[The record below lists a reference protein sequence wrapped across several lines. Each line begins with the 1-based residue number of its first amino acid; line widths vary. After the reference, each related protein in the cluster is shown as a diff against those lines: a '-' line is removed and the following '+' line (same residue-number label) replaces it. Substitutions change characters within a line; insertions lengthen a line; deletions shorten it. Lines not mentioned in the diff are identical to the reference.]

1 MPKKFI
7 KSRIPTPERI
17 SALPGIH
24 RLGPRI
30 TEPNLWYINRKSISG
45 AIFWGIICAWIP
57 FPAQML
63 VASICAIAFRV
74 NLPLSITITWLTN
87 PFTLI
92 PIFYSSYCLGSFIFG
107 LPILNLTEIK
117 QVAVH
122 FSTGM
127 FSDAAPLATTYVF
140 SMRALLVGLVVE
152 ALIVATISYFI
163 VQLLWRCHVMH
174 EWKKRQIARKAEASS

>member
-1 MPKKFI
+1 M
-7 KSRIPTPERI
+7 PTPERI
-17 SALPGIH
+17 AAMPGMH
-24 RLGPRI
+24 RFGARI

-45 AIFWGIICAWIP
+45 AMFWGLLAAWIP

-63 VASICAIAFRV
+63 VAAICAITFRV
-74 NLPLSITITWLTN
+74 NLPLSIAITWITN

-107 LPILNLTEIK
+107 IPILNLTEIK
-117 QVAVH
+117 QVVVH

-152 ALIVATISYFI
+152 AVIVGTIGYLA
-163 VQLLWRCHVMH
+163 VQLLWRCHVVH
-174 EWKKRQIARKAEASS
+174 EWKKRKVVRKH

>member
-7 KSRIPTPERI
+7 QRHMPTPERI
-17 SALPGIH
+17 AALPGIH
-24 RLGPRI
+24 RLGARI

-45 AIFWGIICAWIP
+45 AMFWGLLSAWIP

-63 VASICAIAFRV
+63 VAAICAITFRV
-74 NLPLSITITWLTN
+74 NLPLSIAITWITN

-117 QVAVH
+117 QVVVH
-122 FSTGM
+122 FSSGF

-140 SMRALLVGLVVE
+140 SLRALLVGLVVE
-152 ALIVATISYFI
+152 AVIVGTIGYFA
-163 VQLLWRCHVMH
+163 VQLFWRCHVVH
-174 EWKKRQIARKAEASS
+174 EWKKRKAVRKH

>member
-17 SALPGIH
+17 STLPGIH

-30 TEPNLWYINRKSISG
+30 TEPNLWHINRKSISG
-45 AIFWGIICAWIP
+45 AVFWGILAAWIP

-63 VASICAIAFRV
+63 TASICAIIFRV
-74 NLPLSITITWLTN
+74 NLPLSIAITWLTN
-87 PFTLI
+87 PFTAI

-107 LPILNLTEIK
+107 LPILNLMEIK
-117 QVAVH
+117 QVVVH
-122 FSTGM
+122 FSSGL
-127 FSDAAPLATTYVF
+127 FGDATPLTTTHGF
-140 SMRALLVGLVVE
+140 SMKALLVGLVVE
-152 ALIVATISYFI
+152 ALIVATTAYSI

-174 EWKKRQIARKAEASS
+174 EWKKRQIARKTEVS